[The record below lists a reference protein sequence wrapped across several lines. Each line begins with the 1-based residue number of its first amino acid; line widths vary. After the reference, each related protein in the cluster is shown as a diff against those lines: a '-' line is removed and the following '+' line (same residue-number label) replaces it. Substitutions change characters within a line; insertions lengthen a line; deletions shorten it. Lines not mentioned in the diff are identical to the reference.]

1 MVVSPSNEI
10 IKKARE
16 LEMMRRLEEKGKVVP
31 KSQIQEVLKKIQ
43 VLEMKIDLING
54 KIDKLLERKKQLEVK
69 DVHKRILNLMDTWV
83 NTESLSK
90 VLGYSH
96 EYVSRMVSEL
106 KEMGKIEEKRTGKNL
121 FYRRK

>member
-1 MVVSPSNEI
+1 VVVSPSNEI

-43 VLEMKIDLING
+43 VLEMKIDLINK

-90 VLGYSH
+90 ALGYSH

-106 KEMGKIEEKRTGKNL
+106 KEMGKIEEKRTGKYL